1 MYGCG
6 KSDNSIVP
14 GKSANKGK
22 EQSEPAE
29 RVEGRELA
37 KGNSD
42 QETRDRTQIR
52 EDLQHDLMRVR
63 KAANRDRNA
72 EFTALWHHVY
82 NVDRLR
88 EAYFRLK
95 RDSAPGVD
103 GRTWESYG
111 MRLDENLHNLSERLK
126 RGAYRARPV
135 RRVYIPKA
143 DGRQRPIGV
152 PAVEDKIVQSAAAE
166 VLSQVHEADFRDFSY
181 GFRPG
186 RSQHDALDALA
197 VGLTGQKVN
206 WVLDADISGFFD
218 AIDHEWMLRFI
229 EHRIK
234 DKRVL
239 RHIKKWLNA
248 GVLEDGVVR
257 RAEEGTPQGGSISPL
272 LANVY
277 LHYALDNWVL
287 AWKRSKATGDV
298 VAVRYA
304 DDFIVGFQH
313 RADAEQFLGDLHERL
328 GRFNLKL
335 HPAKTRLIEF
345 GRFARTNRDKRGEG
359 KPETFNFLG
368 FTHVCSKTRKGKFQV
383 VRKTMRT
390 KQLSKLREVKMELRK
405 RLHQSPHEVGK
416 WLKSVVTGH
425 YRYYGVP
432 GNYEAMQ
439 SFRFHICG
447 LWRRSLMRRSQK
459 GQCTWPMLDKL
470 TSFWLPLPKIVHPY
484 PVSRLYVNT

>member
-1 MYGCG
+1 MHGCG

-14 GKSANKGK
+14 GKSANKGATV
-22 EQSEPAE
+22 PAE
-29 RVEGRELA
+29 RMEGRGLA

-42 QETRDRTQIR
+42 RETRSRTQCR

-63 KAANRDRNA
+63 EAANRDRNA
-72 EFTALWHHVY
+72 EFTSLWHHVY
-82 NVDRLR
+82 NPERLR

-103 GRTWESYG
+103 GQRWESYG
-111 MRLDENLHNLSERLK
+111 ERLDENLCALSERLA

-135 RRVYIPKA
+135 RRVYIPKI
-143 DGRQRPIGV
+143 DGRMRPIGV
-152 PAVEDKIVQSAAAE
+152 PALEDKIAQSAATA
-166 VLSQVHEADFRDFSY
+166 VLNQVYEADFREFSY

-197 VGLTGQKVN
+197 VGLMGQKVS

-218 AIDHEWMLRFI
+218 AIDHGWLMKFV

-234 DKRVL
+234 DERVL

-248 GVLEDGVVR
+248 GVLEDGVVT

-287 AWKRSKATGDV
+287 SWKQRKASGDIML
-298 VAVRYA
+298 VRYA
-304 DDFIVGFQH
+304 DDFIVGFQY
-313 RADAEQFLGDLHERL
+313 RVDAERFLEDLRVRL

-335 HPAKTRLIEF
+335 HPDKTRLLEF
-345 GRFARTNRDKRGEG
+345 GRFARMNRKQRGEG

-368 FTHVCSKTRKGKFQV
+368 FTHICGQTRKGRFAV
-383 VRKTMRT
+383 VRKTM
-390 KQLSKLREVKMELRK
+390 SKRQQNKLKEVKRELRR
-405 RLHQSPHEVGK
+405 RLHQPVFVVGK
-416 WLKSVVTGH
+416 WLKSVVSGH

-432 GNYEAMQ
+432 GNHEAMQ
-439 SFRFHICG
+439 SFRYHVAL
-447 LWRRSLMRRSQK
+447 LWKRSLIRRSQK
-459 GQCTWPMLDKL
+459 GRCNWPLMSKL
-470 TSFWLPLPKIVHPY
+470 ISLWLPYPRIVHPY
-484 PVSRLYVNT
+484 PGSRPYVTT